1 MNKSSKGEIGRMT
14 EFSSEST
21 EEVSTRNSRQ
31 MSAKNGLPKGKIVIN
46 DSKVHEPEESKG
58 PGL

>member
-1 MNKSSKGEIGRMT
+1 
-14 EFSSEST
+14 
-21 EEVSTRNSRQ
+21 